1 MAFLFAAEING
12 RRLTYVNGSILDSG
26 LREAALRTICD
37 SEILVLGDTGYSTSS
52 NAMFSYLALTE
63 VERIL
68 LTDQKLCAMLPSG
81 FETFEIPTWESPE
94 IFFLK

>member
-12 RRLTYVNGSILDSG
+12 RRLTYVNGSILDSN
-26 LREAALRTICD
+26 LREAALRTVCD

-52 NAMFSYLALTE
+52 NAMFSYLALTG